1 MRKLRSYK
9 WRKEQTLFHFKG
21 DRLPTSLLHNFDLL
35 QNLFFYPPK
44 LGCLIVYAKA
54 LVAVTMVLLWT
65 FGIRML
71 DSSMVLCSAYI
82 WRARSEIKK
91 L

>member
-1 MRKLRSYK
+1 VQNSLFSLFRIIT
-9 WRKEQTLFHFKG
+9 TLNVI
-21 DRLPTSLLHNFDLL
+21 S
-35 QNLFFYPPK
+35 NLFYPP
-44 LGCLIVYAKA
+44 KA
-54 LVAVTMVLLWT
+54 LVAVTMVALWT